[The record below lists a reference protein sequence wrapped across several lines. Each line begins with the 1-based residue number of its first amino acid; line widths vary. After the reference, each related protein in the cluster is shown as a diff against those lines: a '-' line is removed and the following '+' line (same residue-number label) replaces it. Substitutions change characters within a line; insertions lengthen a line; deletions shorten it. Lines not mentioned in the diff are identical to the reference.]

1 MSCPSCFSGGIT
13 TNHPT
18 GTESTIHGIPTY
30 IASPPAGTTPKALII
45 LITDAFGW
53 KFANNRVLA
62 DHYAQRGSY
71 LVYVPDFMNGKAMHT
86 DAIQLMD
93 NLTSPAP
100 SWFSAIVY
108 KPIWAIR
115 VLRLAIPW
123 KSACAPE
130 KTHPGILSFL
140 QSIRSSPPPAALS
153 QNQNFKIGIAG
164 FCWGGKHAFMLA
176 QNSSKNKND
185 SGKKDL
191 VDCIFTAHPSYI
203 SIPDEVEGVDVP
215 MSVIVGDADMAL
227 KKPQALEM
235 QRLLLDKNAVEGK
248 RDGGRKDKYEMVIL
262 EGAKHG
268 FAIRTH
274 PDDEREMEMAM
285 RAEDQAL
292 SWFGKWLGEA

>member
-1 MSCPSCFSGGIT
+1 
-13 TNHPT
+13 
-18 GTESTIHGIPTY
+18 
-30 IASPPAGTTPKALII
+30 
-45 LITDAFGW
+45 
-53 KFANNRVLA
+53 
-62 DHYAQRGSY
+62 
-71 LVYVPDFMNGKAMHT
+71 
-86 DAIQLMD
+86 
-93 NLTSPAP
+93 
-100 SWFSAIVY
+100 
-108 KPIWAIR
+108 
-115 VLRLAIPW
+115 
-123 KSACAPE
+123 
-130 KTHPGILSFL
+130 
-140 QSIRSSPPPAALS
+140 
-153 QNQNFKIGIAG
+153 
-164 FCWGGKHAFMLA
+164 MLA